1 MIVPARCMTAAQNA
15 NRYTDK
21 NGDAAGAASRMARM
35 AGYRG
40 CVCYIAI
47 ISKKQYTPQG
57 VHCEVLSQ
65 YRMIFAV

>member
-1 MIVPARCMTAAQNA
+1 MTAAQNA

-21 NGDAAGAASRMARM
+21 NGDAAGAAFRI

-47 ISKKQYTPQG
+47 ISKNGTHRKAFIAKFHRNIG
-57 VHCEVLSQ
+57 
-65 YRMIFAV
+65 